1 MSQSKPVAAETPPK
15 SANQPWWT
23 WVAAVVLS
31 SVVVLLLI
39 ASSYRG
45 SDYDLDAFGALP
57 IQNGGRVKPM
67 DSLARTSLMIITTRT
82 VYTDERGRSRP
93 AIEWL
98 LKVMTS
104 RLNRDKAP
112 ALKVFRIEND
122 QLLANLGLQR
132 RSGLR
137 YAVEEFQDKLGLLED
152 DAKRA
157 AEAKRAGK
165 RLDPYQAGALELAN
179 HLQLYIQLATY
190 TLPETGIFPPVKSA
204 EAEVPQADRQVWTPF
219 LTALAN
225 SREGQPVDPAL
236 EAFSRVL
243 GSFAQGKPTDFNQA
257 VAEYGKLMEER
268 VGRAVMGKLRVEQA
282 YNFTNPLY
290 STLVL
295 YVVVLL
301 LGLMAWLLPAPWLR
315 LRDIAF
321 STAIIAASLHT
332 VALVA
337 RMYLHG
343 RPPVTNLYSSA
354 VFIGWG
360 CAWLGIFLEAFD
372 RRGAGNAVAAVCGF
386 LSLLIAQFL
395 SEKGD
400 TLEMLQAVLD
410 TNFWLATHVTCVTL
424 GYTASF
430 VAGFLGI
437 GYLLWGLCTPWM
449 GKASGK
455 ALAQKIYGVACFATL
470 LSFVGTVLGGIW
482 ADQSWGRFWGWDPKE
497 NGALLIVIWNA
508 LILHA
513 RWGKMVGD
521 RGVAALAI
529 LGNMITAWSWF
540 GTNQLSVGLH
550 AYGFDQTLASA
561 LRWTWIGHL
570 VLVGFAL
577 LPTEWWWSNRAEAA
591 ANSEPRPAKGSI
603 KLAKN

>member
-225 SREGQPVDPAL
+225 SREG
-236 EAFSRVL
+236 
-243 GSFAQGKPTDFNQA
+243 
-257 VAEYGKLMEER
+257 
-268 VGRAVMGKLRVEQA
+268 
-282 YNFTNPLY
+282 
-290 STLVL
+290 
-295 YVVVLL
+295 
-301 LGLMAWLLPAPWLR
+301 
-315 LRDIAF
+315 
-321 STAIIAASLHT
+321 
-332 VALVA
+332 
-337 RMYLHG
+337 
-343 RPPVTNLYSSA
+343 
-354 VFIGWG
+354 
-360 CAWLGIFLEAFD
+360 
-372 RRGAGNAVAAVCGF
+372 
-386 LSLLIAQFL
+386 
-395 SEKGD
+395 
-400 TLEMLQAVLD
+400 
-410 TNFWLATHVTCVTL
+410 
-424 GYTASF
+424 
-430 VAGFLGI
+430 
-437 GYLLWGLCTPWM
+437 
-449 GKASGK
+449 
-455 ALAQKIYGVACFATL
+455 
-470 LSFVGTVLGGIW
+470 
-482 ADQSWGRFWGWDPKE
+482 
-497 NGALLIVIWNA
+497 
-508 LILHA
+508 
-513 RWGKMVGD
+513 
-521 RGVAALAI
+521 
-529 LGNMITAWSWF
+529 
-540 GTNQLSVGLH
+540 
-550 AYGFDQTLASA
+550 
-561 LRWTWIGHL
+561 
-570 VLVGFAL
+570 
-577 LPTEWWWSNRAEAA
+577 
-591 ANSEPRPAKGSI
+591 
-603 KLAKN
+603 